1 MKVKYKQLEK
11 FINNNEDN
19 IVTAMELLFKLIGY
33 SIVTATAVT
42 VVFTIVSMIL
52 IFSTY
57 PIA

>member
-1 MKVKYKQLEK
+1 MKIKKNKLEK

-19 IVTAMELLFKLIGY
+19 IVTAVELIFKLIGY

>member
-1 MKVKYKQLEK
+1 MKIKKNKLEK

-19 IVTAMELLFKLIGY
+19 IVTAVELLFKLIGY

>member
-1 MKVKYKQLEK
+1 MKIKYKQLEK

-19 IVTAMELLFKLIGY
+19 IVTAVELIFKLIGY
-33 SIVTATAVT
+33 SIVTATAIT

>member
-19 IVTAMELLFKLIGY
+19 IVTAMELIFKLIGY